1 MAQFGLSQRYLQKLF
16 IDHDCL
22 RKVLWELATGSWT
35 LALPHAA
42 YALTTYS
49 GPIARTSKLY
59 LALAG
64 LAVKHLYRPPQPAE
78 GV

>member
-1 MAQFGLSQRYLQKLF
+1 MAQFSLSQRYLQKLF

-35 LALPHAA
+35 LALRHTAFAPA
-42 YALTTYS
+42 TYS
-49 GPIARTSKLY
+49 GPIVRNPKLY

-64 LAVKHLYRPPQPAE
+64 LAIKHRYRPPEPAE